1 MCFCL
6 IVKSSFSLFF
16 KRRVFNM
23 IRILND
29 NENFAQWGKRLKVTV
44 EMFWCE
50 ITSDTHA
57 RSYTHLQSCITLKY
71 DNNILGAWGWIQS
84 QLPLL
89 HFKSPFS
96 WLLIGCEH
104 DSRESWFVPAFPLIW
119 EGKMWVSGFFCLFL
133 WIHLRTYPSLT
144 MFSTVQ
150 TYSDDVKKIVIS
162 KSVQYGGN
170 RLPGDSQSQAFHAA
184 TYIHQDHH
192 VLWRGGSLDVPF
204 PVSTVKSNN
213 SMLIWLPFDSFKN
226 ATNQIDAQRDA
237 KVLEY

>member
-57 RSYTHLQSCITLKY
+57 RSYTHLQSCIALKY

-119 EGKMWVSGFFCLFL
+119 EGKMWVSGVFLFVFVNTFA
-133 WIHLRTYPSLT
+133 HLSE
-144 MFSTVQ
+144 
-150 TYSDDVKKIVIS
+150 
-162 KSVQYGGN
+162 
-170 RLPGDSQSQAFHAA
+170 
-184 TYIHQDHH
+184 
-192 VLWRGGSLDVPF
+192 
-204 PVSTVKSNN
+204 SNN
-213 SMLIWLPFDSFKN
+213 VLDCADL
-226 ATNQIDAQRDA
+226 QRWC
-237 KVLEY
+237 